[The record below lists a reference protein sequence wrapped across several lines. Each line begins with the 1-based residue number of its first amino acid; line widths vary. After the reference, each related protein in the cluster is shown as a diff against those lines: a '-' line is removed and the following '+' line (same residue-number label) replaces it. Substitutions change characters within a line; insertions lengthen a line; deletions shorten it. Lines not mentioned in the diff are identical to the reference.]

1 MTQITTTQPKL
12 VNHNL
17 EYYLNAFKQQY
28 PAVYEDNEQTIIK
41 MYSLLSE
48 CSEVDL
54 SRFISE
60 KLDKIR
66 SYAHILHTITEEY
79 SALDTTKILQQR
91 LKESNSKNHRSN
103 ALVKNF
109 SGQSLYSDI
118 AFDELEARSVM
129 NRTTYYF
136 NSTNELSAKNAAR
149 INQLTLLEMY
159 LNLFP
164 QTDFIKKQLELV
176 QHGIQELT
184 LLASQIDLTLKTF
197 KGVLESTD
205 NFIHINLPLVSKVR
219 ELKSS
224 VVNINGTLATAF
236 FDDENLRI
244 LQGLNNIIKNRIQEF
259 REYKYFDHLQEIFRL
274 CNKKKGFFKTLFGAQ
289 DNSDDAL
296 KKCLELEQK
305 IGYFWNDLNKLHNN
319 AKLRLDNAKTFYEG
333 VSNTHQGKDSL
344 LALLSKSEQLITEI
358 AMINADIENVR
369 SEIIV
374 LRDTI
379 VQSKRA

>member
-1 MTQITTTQPKL
+1 MTPITTTQPRL

-17 EYYLNAFKQQY
+17 DYYLNAFKQQY
-28 PAVYEDNEQTIIK
+28 PAVYDGNEQTIIK

-54 SRFISE
+54 SRFIAE

-66 SYAHILHTITEEY
+66 NYAHILHTITEEY

-91 LKESNSKNHRSN
+91 LKESNSKNHISN
-103 ALVKNF
+103 TLVKNL
-109 SGQSLYSDI
+109 SGQNLYSNI

-136 NSTNELSAKNAAR
+136 NCTTELSAKNAAR
-149 INQLTLLEMY
+149 INQLNLLEMY
-159 LNLFP
+159 LHLFP
-164 QTDFIKKQLELV
+164 QTDFIKNQLQLVKHGTEELK
-176 QHGIQELT
+176 
-184 LLASQIDLTLKTF
+184 LLAYQIDLTLKTF
-197 KGVLESTD
+197 KSVLESTD

-219 ELKSS
+219 ELKSN
-224 VVNINGTLATAF
+224 VVNINGTLATTY
-236 FDDENLRI
+236 FDDENLKI

-259 REYKYFDHLQEIFRL
+259 RDYKYFDHLQEIFRL
-274 CNKKKGFFKTLFGAQ
+274 CNKKKGFIKSLFGGE
-289 DNSDDAL
+289 DNSDEAL
-296 KKCLELEQK
+296 KKCFELEQK
-305 IGYFWNDLNKLHNN
+305 IGYFWNDLNKLYNN
-319 AKLRLDNAKTFYEG
+319 AKVRLESAKIFSDG
-333 VSNTHQGKDSL
+333 VIDTHPGKDAL

-358 AMINADIENVR
+358 SMINADIENVR